1 MLKTCVRCVLVSAA
15 AIVLLV
21 DKASLTTMGHAG
33 FFAAIVSILPPPSL
47 ALSVF
52 VLASLTILIW
62 MLLGCRVYGRRDLR
76 AGQGTPPG
84 GAESCPG

>member
-1 MLKTCVRCVLVSAA
+1 MLKPCARCVLVSAA

-21 DKASLTTMGHAG
+21 DKASLAKMGQAG
-33 FFAAIVSILPPPSL
+33 FFAAIVPIPPPPL

-52 VLASLTILIW
+52 VLASLTILMG
-62 MLLGCRVYGRRDLR
+62 MLLGRRVYGRRDLR
-76 AGQGTPPG
+76 AGQGPPRG